1 MAFHQIPWPSSM
13 ISKSARSLSVAPFSQ
28 SNHSTGT
35 ASCRP
40 SRRSTRS
47 HSWSTSTAAADGNLS
62 RWFFEELIPGPQKEF
77 AVRYDDPPDSLDLTR
92 IVPMVGAQT
101 HRREPEDRSSL
112 PRLDMDV
119 RSLVSRSVLVRVEE
133 EPVGPEPVDRRH
145 TYLVDSLDGNASV
158 TRDVYPGL
166 TR

>member
-35 ASCRP
+35 ESCRP

-47 HSWSTSTAAADGNLS
+47 HSWSTSTEAADGNLS

-77 AVRYDDPPDSLDLTR
+77 AVRYDDPPDSLDLAR
-92 IVPMVGAQT
+92 IVPMVRAQADWC
-101 HRREPEDRSSL
+101 EPEDRSCLSG
-112 PRLDMDV
+112 LDVDV
-119 RSLVSRSVLVRVEE
+119 WSLVSRSVLVRVEE
-133 EPVGPEPVDRRH
+133 EAVGPEPVDRRH
-145 TYLVDSLDGNASV
+145 AYLADSIDGSATVASGP
-158 TRDVYPGL
+158 YLGL
-166 TR
+166 